1 MAPVACGAGH
11 HPAELTMERD
21 SLEPET
27 LDLTVVTPSYGYAH
41 YLRDAIESVA
51 EQQGITVEHVIQ
63 DGASTDGTVELLEEL
78 DELVDWVSEPD
89 QGQSDALN
97 RGIARARGRWIA
109 WLNADEF
116 YLPGGL
122 AALVREGDRTGADV
136 VYGDTLFSDGDGRLT
151 RLLPEHRFSPF
162 VLKSYGC
169 FISTVSC
176 IARTSALGAEPI
188 DASMRRMMDWDL
200 YLRLLS
206 EQAAFR
212 HVRTPVGVF
221 RAHDTRVTATEQRG
235 FFQRLNRG
243 DGFGREYDM
252 VRERYGAMR
261 MRRAGHLAH
270 GALKLADG
278 AYARQARARKLHG
291 ADLRWWTSPEARA
304 EWGRVLAA
312 CYPPSNGA
320 PR

>member
-1 MAPVACGAGH
+1 M
-11 HPAELTMERD
+11 ELNV
-21 SLEPET
+21 PEADT

-41 YLRDAIESVA
+41 YLRDAILSVA
-51 EQQGITVEHVIQ
+51 EQEGITVEHVIQ
-63 DGASTDGTVELLEEL
+63 DGASTDGTVELLQEL
-78 DELVDWVSEPD
+78 DGLVDWVSEPD
-89 QGQSDALN
+89 EGQSDALN

-122 AALVREGDRTGADV
+122 AALVHEGDRTGADV
-136 VYGDTLFSDGDGRLT
+136 VYGDTLFSDGNGRLT

-162 VLKSYGC
+162 VLRSYGC

-176 IARTSALGAEPI
+176 IARASALGPDPI
-188 DASMRRMMDWDL
+188 DATMRRMMDWDL

-206 EQAAFR
+206 ERATFR
-212 HVRTPVGVF
+212 HVPEPVGVF
-221 RAHDTRVTATEQRG
+221 RAHDTRVTATERRG
-235 FFQRLNRG
+235 FFERLNRG

-278 AYARQARARKLHG
+278 AYLRQARARKLHG
-291 ADLRWWTSPEARA
+291 ADLRWWASPVVAA
-304 EWGRVLAA
+304 EWDRVRAA
-312 CYPPSNGA
+312 CYGSSNGGA
-320 PR
+320 R